1 MECATNSL
9 FFADDLLL
17 LAISHRDLQLM
28 VNLCI
33 EEFNELDLKINVKKS
48 MCLRIG
54 RNHDEKISPILI
66 DNEPLEWKQEM
77 RYLGVFIVSANTFK
91 CNLQSARQKFF
102 RALNG
107 IFAKIGTKASPRVL
121 LSLVN
126 SFCLHVLLYGV
137 EALSIN
143 AQMRSCL
150 DNAFNT
156 TFAKIFSSFDR
167 KVILNC
173 QYYCGS
179 LPMCYRLDCRL
190 FEFYKSLMISSN
202 EYVRLH
208 FLRTGHNT
216 FQLILNRY
224 NVTNIST
231 ILSLSL

>member
-1 MECATNSL
+1 MHLSHQVKLSAGVRQGGILSPCLFAVFVDSGLARLKKSGLGCHISGMCYNSL

-126 SFCLHVLLYGV
+126 SFCLPVLLYGV
-137 EALSIN
+137 EALSVN
-143 AQMRSCL
+143 AQMHSCL

-179 LPMCYRLDCRL
+179 LPMCYRLD
-190 FEFYKSLMISSN
+190 
-202 EYVRLH
+202 
-208 FLRTGHNT
+208 
-216 FQLILNRY
+216 
-224 NVTNIST
+224 
-231 ILSLSL
+231 